1 MDFKAIL
8 RTFLKIIL
16 PLAFGCLLLWY
27 LYSKMDIGEI
37 WNVIRKG
44 VRYEIIL
51 FSLLFGLGANIIRGL
66 RWGLL
71 IRSLG
76 DKVKTCNVIYAVL
89 GNYAVNLVLPRVG
102 EVWRCGM
109 ITKYD
114 KIPFTRLLGTLLID
128 RVSDTIMVGLIT
140 MSIIIFNFDF
150 FHSFFAKNPA
160 LLDGFQSMFN
170 SIWIYVAGVIFIAG
184 IWFIFTYMSNF
195 TLVKKAKSMLQ
206 NIWDGMKSIW
216 LMKRKGL
223 FVIQTLLIWTGYFL
237 YFYITFYAF
246 DFTRDLGVTVGLIA
260 FTMSSIAVAV
270 PVQGGI
276 GPWHFM
282 VIATLMC
289 FGVKET
295 DAAAFALIYVAG
307 VIFIA
312 GIWFIF
318 TYMSNFT
325 LVKKAKSMLQ
335 NIWDGMKSI
344 WLMKRKGLFV
354 IQTLL
359 IWTGYFLYFYIT
371 FYAFDFTRDLGVTVG
386 LIAFTMS
393 SIAVAVPVQ
402 GGIGPWHF
410 MVIAT
415 LMCFGVKETD
425 AAAFAL
431 VVHTVQTAWLGITGL
446 FGVVALPFVNKGI
459 DNGQLTIDN

>member
-51 FSLLFGLGANIIRGL
+51 FSLLFGLGANIVRGL

-206 NIWDGMKSIW
+206 NIWDGMKS
-216 LMKRKGL
+216 
-223 FVIQTLLIWTGYFL
+223 T
-237 YFYITFYAF
+237 
-246 DFTRDLGVTVGLIA
+246 
-260 FTMSSIAVAV
+260 
-270 PVQGGI
+270 
-276 GPWHFM
+276 
-282 VIATLMC
+282 
-289 FGVKET
+289 
-295 DAAAFALIYVAG
+295 
-307 VIFIA
+307 
-312 GIWFIF
+312 
-318 TYMSNFT
+318 
-325 LVKKAKSMLQ
+325 
-335 NIWDGMKSI
+335 

>member
-51 FSLLFGLGANIIRGL
+51 FSLLFGLGANIVRGL

-206 NIWDGMKSIW
+206 NVWDGMKSIW

-246 DFTRDLGVTVGLIA
+246 DFTRDLSVPD
-260 FTMSSIAVAV
+260 VA
-270 PVQGGI
+270 
-276 GPWHFM
+276 
-282 VIATLMC
+282 
-289 FGVKET
+289 
-295 DAAAFALIYVAG
+295 AL
-307 VIFIA
+307 
-312 GIWFIF
+312 
-318 TYMSNFT
+318 
-325 LVKKAKSMLQ
+325 
-335 NIWDGMKSI
+335 
-344 WLMKRKGLFV
+344 
-354 IQTLL
+354 
-359 IWTGYFLYFYIT
+359 
-371 FYAFDFTRDLGVTVG
+371 
-386 LIAFTMS
+386 
-393 SIAVAVPVQ
+393 
-402 GGIGPWHF
+402 
-410 MVIAT
+410 
-415 LMCFGVKETD
+415 
-425 AAAFAL
+425 
-431 VVHTVQTAWLGITGL
+431 
-446 FGVVALPFVNKGI
+446 
-459 DNGQLTIDN
+459 